1 MDKSFEIV
9 SKPQHSI
16 CSGKSMIAC
25 DFQHEIVFRDEFEF
39 KVYNLAHV
47 TPVVHTHRQPL
58 KVREMFFRAFH
69 RKFGFQL
76 VCIPG
81 ESHRVRVNILISRQ
95 TRRKHDRIWRFE

>member
-47 TPVVHTHRQPL
+47 TPVVHTTDNP
-58 KVREMFFRAFH
+58 
-69 RKFGFQL
+69 
-76 VCIPG
+76 
-81 ESHRVRVNILISRQ
+81 
-95 TRRKHDRIWRFE
+95 